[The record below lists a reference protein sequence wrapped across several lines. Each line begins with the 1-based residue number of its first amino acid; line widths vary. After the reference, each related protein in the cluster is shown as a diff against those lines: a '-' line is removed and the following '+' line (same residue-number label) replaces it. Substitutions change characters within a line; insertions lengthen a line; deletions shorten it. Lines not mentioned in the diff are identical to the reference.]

1 MPNPNSLNLRGSIVA
16 IITPM
21 HTDGSID
28 YESMRDLLEWHIESG
43 TSAIVVSG
51 TTGEAPTLKQA
62 EVVELVKFSKKVI
75 NGRLALIVGSGT
87 NSTAS
92 SIELSQAVES
102 AGADALLVVVPYYNK
117 PSQEGIKA
125 HFLAVTEAVE
135 LPIILYNV
143 PGRTV
148 ADMLPETVLEL
159 SEHPRIIGLK
169 EAKEYDNRIQE
180 IIAKC
185 KGKLTLLS
193 GDDLSCREFISLGG
207 DGVISVTANL
217 LPKEMS
223 EMCAAALAGDATK
236 ALKIDQ
242 NMISLHSDLFKE
254 PNPCPAKWALEKMG
268 KIKSETT
275 RLPLMPLTVKG
286 QAIMQAAM
294 DKAGI
299 NS

>member
-1 MPNPNSLNLRGSIVA
+1 MANSNSINLRGSIVA

-28 YESMRDLLEWHIESG
+28 YDSMRNLLEWHILSG
-43 TSAIVVSG
+43 TNAIVVSG
-51 TTGEAPTLKQA
+51 TTGEAPTLKQS
-62 EVVELVKFSKKVI
+62 EVVELVTFSKKVI
-75 NGRLALIVGSGT
+75 NGRLPLIVGSGT

-92 SIELSQAVES
+92 SIELSQAVEK
-102 AGADALLVVVPYYNK
+102 AGAEALLVVVPYYNK

-125 HFLAVTEAVE
+125 HFLAVTDAVN

-159 SEHPRIIGLK
+159 AEHPRIIGLK

-180 IIAKC
+180 ITAKC
-185 KGKLTLLS
+185 KGKLALLS

-236 ALKIDQ
+236 AFKIDQ

-268 KIKSETT
+268 KIKSETS
-275 RLPLMPLTVKG
+275 RLPLMPLTANG

>member
-1 MPNPNSLNLRGSIVA
+1 MANSNSINLRGSIVA
-16 IITPM
+16 IVTPM

-28 YESMRDLLEWHIESG
+28 YDSMRNLLEWHISSG
-43 TSAIVVSG
+43 TNAIVVSG
-51 TTGEAPTLKQA
+51 TTGEAPTLKQS
-62 EVVELVKFSKKVI
+62 EVVELVTFSKKVI
-75 NGRLALIVGSGT
+75 NGRLPLIVGSGT

-92 SIELSQAVES
+92 SIELSQAVEK
-102 AGADALLVVVPYYNK
+102 AGAEALLVVVPYYNK

-125 HFLAVTEAVE
+125 HFLAVTDAVN

-159 SEHPRIIGLK
+159 AEHPRIIGLK
-169 EAKEYDNRIQE
+169 EAKEYGNRIQE
-180 IIAKC
+180 ITAKC
-185 KGKLTLLS
+185 KGKLALLS

-268 KIKSETT
+268 KIKSETS
-275 RLPLMPLTVKG
+275 RLPLMPLTANG